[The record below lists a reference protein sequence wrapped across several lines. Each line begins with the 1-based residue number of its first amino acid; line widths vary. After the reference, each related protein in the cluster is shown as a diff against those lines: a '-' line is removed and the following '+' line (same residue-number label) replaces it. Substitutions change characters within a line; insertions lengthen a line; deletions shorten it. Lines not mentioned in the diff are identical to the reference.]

1 MGLAPPIRDLVIQ
14 HHGLLELLPG
24 IDVLVL
30 KERNLA
36 QVTDAMGLAL
46 PIRDL
51 VAQHD
56 RLLELLP
63 GIGIPMLIEN
73 NLAQVADAMAFPIP
87 SAASSHNTITCS
99 KRSLACA

>member
-36 QVTDAMGLAL
+36 QVTDAMGLAP

-51 VAQHD
+51 V
-56 RLLELLP
+56 
-63 GIGIPMLIEN
+63 G
-73 NLAQVADAMAFPIP
+73 
-87 SAASSHNTITCS
+87 SC
-99 KRSLACA
+99 